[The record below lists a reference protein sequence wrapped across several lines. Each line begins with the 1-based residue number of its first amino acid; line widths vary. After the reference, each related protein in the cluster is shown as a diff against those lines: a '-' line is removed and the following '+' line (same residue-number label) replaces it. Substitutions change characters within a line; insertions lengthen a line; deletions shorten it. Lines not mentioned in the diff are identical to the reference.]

1 MPGVPFEHENIFFM
15 DHSGEPPAVAE
26 DPPYT
31 EFNYRKLEEIMDE
44 MSEAGWEYLT
54 MTPHVG
60 GLIIT
65 FRKPRR
71 AP

>member
-1 MPGVPFEHENIFFM
+1 
-15 DHSGEPPAVAE
+15 
-26 DPPYT
+26 
-31 EFNYRKLEEIMDE
+31 MDE

-71 AP
+71 AA